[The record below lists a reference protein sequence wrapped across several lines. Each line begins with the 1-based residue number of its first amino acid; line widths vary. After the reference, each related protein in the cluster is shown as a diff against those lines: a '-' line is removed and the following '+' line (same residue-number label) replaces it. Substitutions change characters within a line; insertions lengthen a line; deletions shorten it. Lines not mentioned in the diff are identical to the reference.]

1 MDLEGTQLFNVCLL
15 LLWVHEQSTVVH
27 SGLWGL
33 FQRLIVASFNLS
45 ASRPVVVN
53 YMSGCFDC
61 KSLKSSAASLTAA
74 AAAAAI
80 SSYFWHSSSPTQ
92 SSWWISGRKNRLLMD
107 VQHWSTQKQLAVC
120 TSDTVKSF
128 LWEIVMIQEPLYQFK
143 LTKMHPEQTLMRS
156 LRTQWPA
163 WIDSNPF

>member
-1 MDLEGTQLFNVCLL
+1 MDLEGKQLFNVCPL

-27 SGLWGL
+27 SGLCGDYFSVWL
-33 FQRLIVASFNLS
+33 LHRYYIFNLS

-74 AAAAAI
+74 AAAI
-80 SSYFWHSSSPTQ
+80 SSSFWHSSSPTQ
-92 SSWWISGRKNRLLMD
+92 SSWLISGRKNRLLMD

-120 TSDTVKSF
+120 TGDTVKSF
-128 LWEIVMIQEPLYQFK
+128 LWEIVMIQEPLYQF
-143 LTKMHPEQTLMRS
+143 PEQTLMRS